1 MFQNK
6 TMNLIISLLL
16 SVALWIYVVG
26 EVNPET
32 TKKYDGIKIEFTNEE
47 SLAQNG
53 LALLDPGVL
62 TVDVTVEG
70 KRSAVN
76 GVKEEDIGVTADLTG
91 RQKGKNSIHLEVK
104 LPEGL
109 KLKNISS
116 ENIDVTIEN
125 RISEEKPV
133 KVSFKG
139 KLADNT
145 EPGEAKVNPDRV
157 IVSGAESAVKSVSH
171 VKAQVSVKDF
181 KDDRLSVETK
191 AMPVNR
197 KGIVVRY
204 LTLSSDSIKVK
215 ASLMQTKE
223 VSLKVNVTGE
233 IKEPYQL
240 VSLDIPETVVIK
252 GAEED
257 LENISVIKAEDIYI
271 GDITK
276 TSVIPLDLKMPS
288 GLEVASESKGLSVK
302 VTIKGLSSESF
313 DYKSEDIEVKGLKT
327 GVSVSFEKIGIKV
340 TARGTED
347 VVSGLSGDDFVISVN
362 LSELETGT
370 HKVKLKITYT
380 KELSSVSVSP
390 REIQATISEE

>member
-6 TMNLIISLLL
+6 TMNLIISLVL

-32 TKKYDGIKIEFTNEE
+32 TKKYDDIKIDFTNEE

-76 GVKEEDIGVTADLTG
+76 GVKEEDIEIKADLTG
-91 RQKGKNSIHLEVK
+91 RQKGKNSIHLEVN

-109 KLKNISS
+109 KLKRISS

-145 EPGEAKVNPDRV
+145 EPGEAEVYPDRV
-157 IVSGAESAVKSVSH
+157 IVSGAESAVRSVSH

-204 LTLSSDSIKVK
+204 LTLSSDSIQVN

-240 VSLDIPETVVIK
+240 DSLDIPETVVIK
-252 GAEED
+252 GAEKD
-257 LENISVIKAEDIYI
+257 IENIAVIQAEDIYI

-288 GLEVASESKGLSVK
+288 GVEAASESKDLNIK
-302 VTIKGLSSESF
+302 VTIKALSSKSF
-313 DYKSEDIEVKGLKT
+313 DYKSEDIEAKGLKT
-327 GVSVSFEKIGIKV
+327 GFSAVFEKAGVKV
-340 TARGTED
+340 TARGTEE
-347 VVSGLSGDDFVISVN
+347 VVSGLSGADFVISVN

-380 KELSSVSVSP
+380 KKLSSVSVSP

>member
-1 MFQNK
+1 
-6 TMNLIISLLL
+6 
-16 SVALWIYVVG
+16 
-26 EVNPET
+26 
-32 TKKYDGIKIEFTNEE
+32 
-47 SLAQNG
+47 
-53 LALLDPGVL
+53 
-62 TVDVTVEG
+62 
-70 KRSAVN
+70 
-76 GVKEEDIGVTADLTG
+76 
-91 RQKGKNSIHLEVK
+91 
-104 LPEGL
+104 
-109 KLKNISS
+109 
-116 ENIDVTIEN
+116 
-125 RISEEKPV
+125 
-133 KVSFKG
+133 
-139 KLADNT
+139 
-145 EPGEAKVNPDRV
+145 
-157 IVSGAESAVKSVSH
+157 
-171 VKAQVSVKDF
+171 
-181 KDDRLSVETK
+181 
-191 AMPVNR
+191 MPVNR

-204 LTLSSDSIKVK
+204 LTLSSDSIQVN

-223 VSLKVNVTGE
+223 VPLKVNVTGE

-240 VSLDIPETVVIK
+240 DSLDIPETVVIK

-257 LENISVIKAEDIYI
+257 IENISVIQAEDIYI

>member
-145 EPGEAKVNPDRV
+145 EPGEAEVNPDRV

-197 KGIVVRY
+197 KGVAVRY
-204 LTLSSDSIKVK
+204 LKLSSDSIQVK
-215 ASLMQTKE
+215 ARLMQTKE
-223 VSLKVNVTGE
+223 VSLQVNVKGE

-240 VSLDIPETVVIK
+240 DSLDIPETVVIK
-252 GAEED
+252 GTEED

-276 TSVIPLDLKMPS
+276 TSFIPLNLTMPS
-288 GLEVASESKGLSVK
+288 GLEVASESKDLSVK
-302 VTIKGLSSESF
+302 VTIKGLSSKSF
-313 DYKSEDIEVKGLKT
+313 DYKSEDIEIKGLKT
-327 GVSVSFEKIGIKV
+327 GFSVSFEKTGIKV

>member
-240 VSLDIPETVVIK
+240 DSLDIPETVVIK

-257 LENISVIKAEDIYI
+257 IENISVIQAEDIYI

>member
-1 MFQNK
+1 
-6 TMNLIISLLL
+6 MNLIISLLL